1 MRVLVLDGNQN
12 SAVACVRSLVRAGH
26 CVWVGAS
33 TSLPKA
39 GLSRGCKGSFRYPG
53 REQGVEAFAKCI
65 AAEVRR
71 VGGTLVFT
79 MTDRSTLALSA
90 HRDLVFSAGAQLALP
105 SHAIVLRAFDKLQVT
120 RLAESLGVAVPQT
133 NLIEDGTRADQL
145 ADSLRYPVVLKPSRS
160 EELSSTGQIRKMGS
174 PLYARNR
181 QEFLSA
187 HLRLSRR
194 CSSVLVQEFVHG
206 TGAGY
211 SALMREG
218 ELRAEFAH
226 RRIRDVLPTGSGSA
240 VRVSVAPPPEQR
252 SAALTIL
259 EALKWHGVAM
269 VEFRIRPDG
278 TPVLLEINGRFW
290 GSLALAVYSG
300 MDFPALLARMVE
312 DGDVTA
318 LSAYRTGICARWLL
332 GDFRHLLYVLRGAPS
347 GFPEK
352 YPSRLRTLAR
362 FFLPQPGIFHDNFT
376 WRDPLPELGDWL
388 DLLARQLPGALRK
401 NRAERISPAVEQ
413 LNVHGRYSRS

>member
-1 MRVLVLDGNQN
+1 MRILVLDGNQN

-33 TSLPKA
+33 SSLPKA

-53 REQGVEAFAKCI
+53 REQGMEAFAKCI
-65 AAEVRR
+65 AAQVRR
-71 VGGTLVFT
+71 VGGTLVLT
-79 MTDRSTLALSA
+79 MTDRNTLALSA
-90 HRDLVFSAGAQLALP
+90 HRDLISSAGARLALP
-105 SHAIVLRAFDKLQVT
+105 AHAIVLRAFDKLQVT
-120 RLAESLGVAVPQT
+120 RLAESLGIAVPQT
-133 NLIEDGTRADQL
+133 NWVEQGAQAEQL
-145 ADSLRYPVVLKPSRS
+145 ADSLHYPVVLKPSRS
-160 EELSSTGQIRKMGS
+160 EELSSTGRIRKTGS

-181 QEFLSA
+181 HEFLRA
-187 HLRLSRR
+187 HVRLSRR
-194 CSSVLVQEFVHG
+194 CASFLVQEFVHG

-226 RRIRDVLPTGSGSA
+226 RRIREVLPTGSGSA
-240 VRVSVAPPPEQR
+240 VRVSIPPTPELR
-252 SAALTIL
+252 SAALSIL

-300 MDFPALLARMVE
+300 MDFPTLLARMVS

-318 LSAYRTGICARWLL
+318 PSAYRTGICSRWLV

-347 GFPEK
+347 GFPEN
-352 YPSRLRTLAR
+352 YPSRLSTLAR
-362 FFLPQPGIFHDNFT
+362 FFVPQSGTFHDNFT

-388 DLLARQLPGALRK
+388 DFLVRQLPSALRK
-401 NRAERISPAVEQ
+401 TRIDDAALVEQ
-413 LNVHGRYSRS
+413 LNAQGRYSRS